1 MKTTIIKNKKEISSN
16 PKVKELGL
24 PEEIFNIPLNNDL
37 VHQIMVSQMGN
48 RRISI
53 AHTKSRAEV
62 SGGGIKPWRQK
73 GTGRARHG
81 SNTSPIWI
89 GGGITFGPRNE
100 KDFSRITPKKMKRKA
115 LFMVLSE
122 KLRNDQ
128 LIIVD
133 RLSIDEPKTKKASEF
148 LKNNSIKNESCL
160 VVLSGMDKNSIL
172 AFANLPKVKTIQ
184 AKDLNCLD
192 LLNSKYL
199 VIGKDGIEKIKETFL
214 NDSKVKDESDK
225 EEK

>member
-1 MKTTIIKNKKEISSN
+1 MKTAKNTKEVTRTTD

-24 PEEIFNIPLNNDL
+24 PEEIFDVALNTDL

-48 RRISI
+48 RRASI
-53 AHTKSRAEV
+53 AHTKTRPEV

-81 SNTSPIWI
+81 SNRSPIWI
-89 GGGITFGPRNE
+89 GGGTTFGPRSE
-100 KDFSRITPKKMKRKA
+100 RDYSRIIPKKMKRKA

-122 KLRNDQ
+122 KLRNGQ
-128 LIIVD
+128 LIVLD
-133 RLSIDEPKTKKASEF
+133 RLSIDEPKTKKALE
-148 LKNNSIKNESCL
+148 LLEKNSIKNQSCL
-160 VVLSGMDKNSIL
+160 VVLSSMDRNAIL
-172 AFANLPKVKTIQ
+172 SFANLPKVTTIQ

-192 LLNSKYL
+192 LLTSKYL

-214 NDSKVKDESDK
+214 AKKEIIK
-225 EEK
+225 EEN

>member
-1 MKTTIIKNKKEISSN
+1 MKTTSLKNKKEVSNIDN

-24 PEEIFNIPLNNDL
+24 PEEIFNIPLNTDL

-48 RRISI
+48 RRVSI
-53 AHTKSRAEV
+53 AHTKTRPEV

-89 GGGITFGPRNE
+89 GGGTTFGPRNE
-100 KDFSRITPKKMKRKA
+100 KDFSRVTPKKMKRKA

-128 LIIVD
+128 LVVVD
-133 RLSIDEPKTKKASEF
+133 KLSIDEPKTKKA
-148 LKNNSIKNESCL
+148 LDLLNKNSINNESCL
-160 VVLSGMDKNSIL
+160 VVLSGMDRNSIL
-172 AFANLPKVKTIQ
+172 AFANLPRVKTIQ

-192 LLNSKYL
+192 ILNSKYL

-214 NDSKVKDESDK
+214 STKKAVDINE
-225 EEK
+225 

>member
-1 MKTTIIKNKKEISSN
+1 MKTTSLKKKNDTPTIEN
-16 PKVKELGL
+16 PKVKEMGL
-24 PEEIFNIPLNNDL
+24 PAEIFNVPLNTDL

-53 AHTKSRAEV
+53 AHTKTRPEV

-81 SNTSPIWI
+81 SNRSPIWI
-89 GGGITFGPRNE
+89 GGGTTFGPRSE
-100 KDFSRITPKKMKRKA
+100 KDFSRVTPKKMKRKA

-122 KLRNDQ
+122 KLRNEQ
-128 LIIVD
+128 LVVVD
-133 RLSIDEPKTKKASEF
+133 KLSIDEPKTKKALDF
-148 LKNNSIKNESCL
+148 LNKNSIINESCL
-160 VVLSGMDKNSIL
+160 VVLSGMDQNSIL

-199 VIGKDGIEKIKETFL
+199 VIGKDGVEVIKNTFL
-214 NDSKVKDESDK
+214 GTSKDSADINE
-225 EEK
+225 